1 MMEGTAA
8 NNSMAVPKGRR
19 KGMGQVSVKNTA
31 MPKLNGKAITIA
43 IAAVTTVP
51 KMAIKPPNLELM
63 MSHSTV

>member
-1 MMEGTAA
+1 MEGTAA

-19 KGMGQVSVKNTA
+19 KGIGHVSVKNTA
-31 MPKLNGKAITIA
+31 MPKLNGSAIKIA
-43 IAAVTTVP
+43 MVAVATVP